1 MAHFI
6 DKLEVARRQIIEAIC
21 LFFEERDLVAIHTLI
36 ASAHQI
42 LIDVGKTSDVESA
55 VKATT
60 GLQKPEVQELLK
72 TINYPYNFFKH
83 ADKDPEGK
91 INIEPLERLTS
102 DFIMDSI
109 VMLQRLANDIPNEAK
124 IFWFWFV
131 SKYPQEFDNLPKD
144 GEIAKM
150 QQQQLADWD
159 FPKIVQFIKFSN
171 IVNEANKSPQSTPK
185 SGATEL

>member
-6 DKLEVARRQIIEAIC
+6 DKLEVARRQICEAIY
-21 LFFEERDLVAIHTLI
+21 LFFEERDPVSIHTLI

-42 LIDVGKTSDVESA
+42 LFDVGKISNVASA
-55 VKATT
+55 IKATT
-60 GLQKPEVQELLK
+60 NLQKPEIQELLK
-72 TINYPYNFFKH
+72 AINYPYNFFKH
-83 ADKDPEGK
+83 ADKDPDAK
-91 INIEPLERLTS
+91 INIEPLERLAS

-124 IFWFWFV
+124 VFWYWFV

-150 QQQQLADWD
+150 QEQELANCD
-159 FPKIVQFIKFSN
+159 FPTIVQLIKFYN
-171 IVNEANKSPQSTPK
+171 IFKETNKANVADAERQHS
-185 SGATEL
+185 